1 MLHRSTRS
9 HWRAAAIV
17 RRCMLYA
24 ATFPRTIR
32 ITGNAEGSNPV
43 NSSTRQ
49 PVARR
54 LATQSSNPSASRSG
68 SVPGRRMSLPP
79 AAMLIR
85 SGAIWIARGTCSSAT
100 SRSSLPRTA
109 RLAYRRPGWYTA
121 SWSANRSAQP
131 RNPSPWGRR
140 SFRPSVKLSPMATNE
155 PIAPARLRPSISS
168 NDASLGP
175 VAGQDGL
182 GPRAGLVCGLK
193 RTGLFAPS
201 SWGPDTRTTGTAAPP
216 CAGPRFGGAAGRGA
230 FQNRVVVSGRA

>member
-85 SGAIWIARGTCSSAT
+85 SGAIWIARGACSSAT

-109 RLAYRRPGWYTA
+109 RLAYRRPGWYTP
-121 SWSANRSAQP
+121 SWPANRSAQP
-131 RNPSPWGRR
+131 RNPSPYGRR

-182 GPRAGLVCGLK
+182 GPERGWFAAEAA
-193 RTGLFAPS
+193 GLFAPS
-201 SWGPDTRTTGTAAPP
+201 SWGRTTRTTGAAAPP
-216 CAGPRFGGAAGRGA
+216 CAGPKFGGAGWAG
-230 FQNRVVVSGRA
+230 VVSNRAVVSERA